1 MGSGAIVGID
11 LGGTN
16 VRAGRVRDGAIEEI
30 AAQRISAQAPEEH
43 VLQEIFEAV
52 DRVCDDSVAGIGCG
66 VPSLV
71 DVDRGIV
78 YTVDNIPSWREVPLR
93 ERLQERYGV
102 DAFINNDANAFAVG
116 ELHFGKA
123 QGCRDIVGLTLGT
136 GLGAGV
142 IIDGRLHSGR
152 NCGAGEI
159 GAIPHREHNL
169 EHYCSGQFF
178 QREAGEPGD
187 LIFEGAERGQQEAL
201 RLFHGFGRELGHAI
215 QIVLYAYD
223 PELIVLGGSISKAY
237 RLFAE
242 GMRERLR
249 DFAYQHALERLT
261 ITVSE
266 IENVAVLGAAAL
278 YLDARSQGGHR
289 AV

>member
-1 MGSGAIVGID
+1 MAGKAIVGID

-16 VRAGRVRDGAIEEI
+16 VRAGRVLGGTIQELATR
-30 AAQRISAQAPEEH
+30 RISAQAPEDQI
-43 VLQEIFEAV
+43 LQEIFESV
-52 DRVCDDSVAGIGCG
+52 DRVCDDSVDGIGCG

-78 YTVDNIPSWREVPLR
+78 YTVENIPSWREVALK
-93 ERLQERYGV
+93 EKLEERYGV

-123 QGCRDIVGLTLGT
+123 RGYRDVVALTIGT
-136 GLGAGV
+136 GLGAGIV
-142 IIDGRLHSGR
+142 IDGRLHSGR

-159 GAIPHREHNL
+159 GAIPHRDHTI
-169 EHYCSGQFF
+169 EHYCSGEFF

-187 LIFEGAERGQQEAL
+187 RAFARAARGEEDAL
-201 RLFHGFGRELGHAI
+201 RLFHGFGLELGHALLTVI
-215 QIVLYAYD
+215 YAYD

-237 RLFAE
+237 RFFE
-242 GMRERLR
+242 GGMRERLKSC
-249 DFAYQHALERLT
+249 AYQHSLERLT

-278 YLDARSQGGHR
+278 YLDARRQSRHR